1 MRSIC
6 STATATACSLLLSLS
21 ATAAEVRFEPYAL
34 KTFDGKDHDAEL
46 GRLTVVEN
54 RNSKTRRPI
63 EIAFVRLRS
72 TSAAPGSP
80 IVFLAGGP
88 GVPGSGMGRI
98 PPFFRLFD
106 RLCDLGEVILLDQRG
121 TGMSTP
127 ALDCPAT
134 TSAPFDVL
142 ESTKNVV
149 RYLVNVNRN
158 CVSHWQGEGVDVSAY
173 NANAVADDIDDLRAA
188 IGAPKISLL
197 AMSYGTRIA
206 LAAMQRHPQAI
217 DRVVLAAV
225 VGPDNAL
232 SLPATW
238 DAQIE
243 KLSFAA
249 TARQVLDSV
258 DKKPLELTVNDRR
271 LQKPITI
278 KVGKIALQTILQGIG
293 DERAATSTIE
303 LFTSISKGDYTAL
316 TKRMEGLYNGISSTA
331 IFPVATSCADGVSAK
346 RRKRVAEQA
355 RSSIMGD
362 VNLQMRPEICRLF
375 FPTDRSP
382 DPLPKLIATPTLMLS
397 GTLDPVAPP
406 GQAEEVRRHM
416 SEGTHLVIEN
426 AFHGTLQSGD
436 VQNVVHD
443 FLRGDDL
450 RNRVIRFEPP
460 HQ

>member
-1 MRSIC
+1 VI
-6 STATATACSLLLSLS
+6 
-21 ATAAEVRFEPYAL
+21 
-34 KTFDGKDHDAEL
+34 
-46 GRLTVVEN
+46 EN
-54 RNSKTRRPI
+54 RSSQTRRPI

-106 RLCDLGEVILLDQRG
+106 RLRDIGDVILLGQRG

-127 ALDCPAT
+127 TLDCPPS
-134 TSAPFDVL
+134 TSAPIDVL

-149 RYLVNVNRN
+149 RYLVSVNRN
-158 CVSHWQGEGVDVSAY
+158 CVSHWRDEGVDVSAY
-173 NANAVADDIDDLRAA
+173 NAKAVADDIDDLRAA
-188 IGAPKISLL
+188 IGSPKISLL
-197 AMSYGTRIA
+197 PMSYGARIA
-206 LAAMQRHPQAI
+206 LAAMQRHRQAI

-249 TARQVLDSV
+249 IAKRVLDSV
-258 DKKPLELTVNDRR
+258 EKKTLELTVNDRR
-271 LQKPITI
+271 LQKPIEI
-278 KVGKIALQTILQGIG
+278 KRGNIELQTILQGIG
-293 DERAATSTIE
+293 DERPATSTIE
-303 LFTSISKGDYTAL
+303 LFTSISKGDYAAL

-331 IFPVATSCADGVSAK
+331 IFPVATSCADGVSAE
-346 RRKRVAEQA
+346 RRRRVAEQA

-362 VNLQMRPEICRLF
+362 VNLQMRPEICRLLF
-375 FPTDRSP
+375 LAGRSP
-382 DPLPKLIATPTLMLS
+382 DPLPKLMATPTLMLS

-406 GQAEEVRRHM
+406 AQAEEVRRHL

-436 VQNVVHD
+436 MQNVVHD
-443 FLRGDDL
+443 FLKGEDVRG
-450 RNRVIRFEPP
+450 RVIRFEPP

>member
-1 MRSIC
+1 MI
-6 STATATACSLLLSLS
+6 
-21 ATAAEVRFEPYAL
+21 
-34 KTFDGKDHDAEL
+34 
-46 GRLTVVEN
+46 EN
-54 RNSKTRRPI
+54 RSSQTRRPI

-106 RLCDLGEVILLDQRG
+106 RLRDIGDVILLGQRG

-127 ALDCPAT
+127 TLDCPPS
-134 TSAPFDVL
+134 TSAPIDVL

-149 RYLVNVNRN
+149 RYLVSVNRN
-158 CVSHWQGEGVDVSAY
+158 CVSHWRDEGVDVSAY
-173 NANAVADDIDDLRAA
+173 NAKAVADDIDDLRAA
-188 IGAPKISLL
+188 IGSPKISLL
-197 AMSYGTRIA
+197 PMSYGARIA
-206 LAAMQRHPQAI
+206 LAAMQRHRQAI

-249 TARQVLDSV
+249 IAKRVLDSV
-258 DKKPLELTVNDRR
+258 EKKTLELTVNDRR
-271 LQKPITI
+271 LQKPIEI
-278 KVGKIALQTILQGIG
+278 KRGNIELQTILQGIG
-293 DERAATSTIE
+293 DERPATSTIE
-303 LFTSISKGDYTAL
+303 LFTSISKGDYAAL

-331 IFPVATSCADGVSAK
+331 IFPVATSCADGVSAE
-346 RRKRVAEQA
+346 RRRRVAEQA

-362 VNLQMRPEICRLF
+362 VNLQMRPEICRLLF
-375 FPTDRSP
+375 LAGRSP
-382 DPLPKLIATPTLMLS
+382 DPLPKLMATPTLMLS

-406 GQAEEVRRHM
+406 AQAEEVRRHL

-436 VQNVVHD
+436 MQNVVHD
-443 FLRGDDL
+443 FLKGEDVRG
-450 RNRVIRFEPP
+450 RVIRFEPP